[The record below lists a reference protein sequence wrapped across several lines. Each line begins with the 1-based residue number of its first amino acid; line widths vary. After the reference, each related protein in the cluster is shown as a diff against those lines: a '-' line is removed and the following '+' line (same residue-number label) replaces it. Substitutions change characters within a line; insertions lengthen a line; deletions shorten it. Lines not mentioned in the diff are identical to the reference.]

1 MTQPQLVNE
10 VALDSQVRDAVQAF
24 AQTLADT
31 PEFQTFDEDYH
42 TFKRDHAAQQ
52 AVRLFEEKQRSLQM
66 MQQLGILE
74 QKELD
79 ELNRLRETMTNQPSV
94 RAYLDAQNELTLL
107 CQAAAQELS
116 AAIDLDFASA
126 CTSGCCG

>member
-1 MTQPQLVNE
+1 MTQPQLASE
-10 VALDSQVRDAVQAF
+10 LTLDTQVSDAVQAF